1 MTAEPKSNNK
11 NIDEESD
18 YEAEKNLT
26 GFFKLLLE
34 IDQRIDPD
42 FYKQLA
48 KEQQEKAEKK
58 LNKNSYA

>member
-26 GFFKLLLE
+26 GFFRLLLE
-34 IDQRIDPD
+34 IDQRIDPE
-42 FYKQLA
+42 FYKNLA
-48 KEQQEKAEKK
+48 KQQREEEEKELK
-58 LNKNSYA
+58 NKPYA